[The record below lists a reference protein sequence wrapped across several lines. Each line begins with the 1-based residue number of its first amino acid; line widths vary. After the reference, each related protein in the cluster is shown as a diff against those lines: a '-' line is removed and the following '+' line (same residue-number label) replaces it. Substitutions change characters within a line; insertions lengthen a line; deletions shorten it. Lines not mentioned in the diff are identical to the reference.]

1 MLLML
6 TASLQLIDAE
16 LGKDLK
22 KTPVVEFDI
31 PKRIFTQLGEEP
43 GVLEGLMESLLE
55 VIEE

>member
-1 MLLML
+1 ML